1 MKLQFE
7 PNLDFQRDAIDAVC
21 DLFIGQDGGHSPFSV
36 TAPKIGAGAAQGR
49 FSFHPTDSG
58 YANNLRLPPEELLA
72 NLHAVQLRNG
82 LRQDKEL
89 NKVNG
94 DPVLDFAVEME
105 TGTGKTYVYLRTLL
119 ELNRKYGWTK
129 FVIVVP
135 SVAIKQGVLASLK
148 DMREHFRSLYDGVAM
163 EHHEY
168 DGQDLSRVRD
178 FAVSRNVRVL
188 VTTVQAIH
196 PPAEG
201 SGTTRVAYQPHE
213 KTGGDRPIDLIRQTN
228 PVVILDE
235 PQSIEGGE
243 NGVGAKAIRNLNP
256 LAVLR
261 YSATHLR
268 KVHEVF
274 RLDAVDAF
282 KRNLVKR
289 IEVAAATAQ
298 AAHNRP
304 YVRLVSVKTSK
315 AHGPKA
321 TLELDVKGA
330 NDSVIRREVVLHG
343 NEDLEQTTKRDIY
356 RNLRLGVVRGGKAAE
371 QMVEL
376 RLPGETKW
384 LNRGD
389 IHGGID
395 PDAFDRMLI
404 ERAITAHLEK
414 ELVRRPMGIKVLTLF
429 FVDAVADYRLYD
441 ENNNPQPGRL
451 AQMFEEIYEQKKHDP
466 RYVSLFGTVEKEL
479 PAEMVH
485 DGYFAKDNK
494 GRIKDTRDTASSQNS
509 RDAKEAFDLIMKDK
523 TRLLSLDEPLKFIFS
538 HSALREGWD
547 NPNVFQIC
555 SLRAMG
561 TERQRRQ
568 TLGRGL
574 RLPVGDDGVRIRDED
589 LNVLTVIAGESYADY
604 AARLQTEYEEE
615 GMVFGRIESH
625 EFARLVNADEKP
637 IGQEQ
642 SELLHEAL
650 KQAGYLDNKGQVT
663 DELRDALNPDTPGE
677 VEVPEGFDADA
688 ESIVALLRD
697 RAGQR
702 LEVANADNKE
712 WVRPQRTV
720 IDSELFQALWERVRD
735 RTVYRVTFNS
745 KNLIQACV
753 DTLKKHDIVDRAR
766 VQWITGMINVQ
777 RSGVQADTNVVKQT
791 RFVDEVGIPIPDA
804 IGLLQERT
812 GLTRATVAKV
822 LIASGRAGELS
833 RNPQGV
839 IKLVGDVIEEQ
850 KRKLMVKG
858 IEYER
863 TDKVWAQDLFDAEFE
878 REATKLLEGGDR
890 SVYDYVPWDS
900 GVEKAFLK
908 ELQDNETTVKLFA
921 KLPKKFIVP
930 TPLGNYEPDW
940 AVLVEQ
946 EGQDRL
952 YFVVE
957 TKSTLFESGRRAKEN
972 QKIDCGRKHFE
983 AIGTEHKP
991 AAQYRVAKT
1000 LDELLASS

>member
-7 PNLDFQRDAIDAVC
+7 PNLEFQRDAIDAVC
-21 DLFIGQDGGHSPFSV
+21 DLFVGQEQGHALFTVS
-36 TAPKIGAGAAQGR
+36 APKVGIDAAQGR
-49 FSFHPTDSG
+49 LGFHTEDSG
-58 YANNLRLPPEELLA
+58 YSNALRLPPDELLD
-72 NLHAVQLRNG
+72 NLKKVQLRNG
-82 LRQDKEL
+82 LRQDADI
-89 NKVNG
+89 NA
-94 DPVLDFAVEME
+94 LDFAVEME

-119 ELNRKYGWTK
+119 ELHKRYGWTK

-148 DMREHFRSLYDGVAM
+148 DMRDHFRSLYDGVAM

-188 VTTVQAIH
+188 VTTVQAIY
-196 PPAEG
+196 PGE
-201 SGTTRVAYQPHE
+201 TRVAYQPHE
-213 KTGGDRPIDLIRQTN
+213 KTGGDRPIDLIRGTN

-243 NGVGAKAIRNLNP
+243 NGVGAQAIKGLNP

-304 YVRLVSVKTSK
+304 YVRLVGVKTSK

-330 NDSVIRREVVLHG
+330 KDSVIRREVVLHG

-356 RNLRLGVVRGGKAAE
+356 RNIRLGEVRGGKAAD

-376 RLPGETKW
+376 RLHGETKW

-404 ERAITAHLEK
+404 ERAVTAHLEK
-414 ELVRRPMGIKVLTLF
+414 ELIRRPMGIKVLTLF
-429 FVDAVADYRLYD
+429 FVDAVGDYRLYD

-451 AQMFEEIYEQKKHDP
+451 ARMFEEIYEQKKRDP
-466 RYVSLFGTVEKEL
+466 RYVSLFGQIEKEL
-479 PAEMVH
+479 PAAMVH
-485 DGYFAKDNK
+485 DGYFAKDAR
-494 GRIKDTRDTASSQNS
+494 GRLKDTADNDRSLNG
-509 RDAKEAFDLIMKDK
+509 RDAKDAFDLIMKDK

-574 RLPVGDDGVRIRDED
+574 RLPVGNDGARIRDED
-589 LNVLTVIAGESYADY
+589 LNVLTVIAGESYADF

-625 EFARLVNADEKP
+625 EFARLLGEDDKP
-637 IGQEQ
+637 IGQEE
-642 SELLHEAL
+642 SERLHEAL

-663 DELRDALNPDTPGE
+663 DDLRKALKDDA
-677 VEVPEGFDADA
+677 VEVPEGFDADNQA
-688 ESIVALLRD
+688 IIALLRD

-702 LEVANADNKE
+702 LEVADADKKE

-735 RTVYRVTFNS
+735 RTVYRVTFDS
-745 KNLIQACV
+745 KKLIQMCV
-753 DTLKKHDIVDRAR
+753 EALDPEKIPMVDRAR
-766 VQWITGMINVQ
+766 VQWITGKIDIE
-777 RSGVQADTNVVKQT
+777 RSGVETSTDVTRET

-822 LIASGRAGELS
+822 LIESGRADELK

-863 TDKVWAQDLFDAEFE
+863 TGAVWAQDLFDAEFE
-878 REATKLLEGGDR
+878 REATRLMEGGER
-890 SVYDYVPWDS
+890 SVYDHVPVDS
-900 GVEKAFLK
+900 DVERAFLK
-908 ELQDNETTVKLFA
+908 ELQDNATTVKLFA

-946 EGQDRL
+946 QGEDRL

-957 TKSTLFESGRRAKEN
+957 TKSTLFESGRREKEN
-972 QKIDCGRKHFE
+972 QKIDCGRKHFK
-983 AIGTEHKP
+983 AIGGEHQP

>member
-21 DLFIGQDGGHSPFSV
+21 DLFIGQEQGHALFTV
-36 TAPKIGAGAAQGR
+36 AAPRVGVDTQQHR
-49 FSFHPTDSG
+49 MFDMPDSG
-58 YANNLRLPPEELLA
+58 FANTLRLPKDELVA
-72 NLHAVQLRNG
+72 NLKEVQLRNG
-82 LRQDKEL
+82 LRQDADM
-89 NKVNG
+89 NA
-94 DPVLDFAVEME
+94 LDFAIEME

-119 ELNRKYGWTK
+119 ELHKKYGWTK

-148 DMREHFRSLYDGVAM
+148 GMRDHFRSLYDGVAM

-168 DGQDLSRVRD
+168 DGADLSRVRD
-178 FAVSRNVRVL
+178 FAVSRNIRVL
-188 VTTVQAIH
+188 VTTVQAIY
-196 PPAEG
+196 PGE
-201 SGTTRVAYQPHE
+201 TRVAYQPHE
-213 KTGGDRPIDLIRQTN
+213 KTGGDRPIDLIRGTN

-243 NGVGAKAIRNLNP
+243 DGVGAQAIKGLNP

-274 RLDAVDAF
+274 RLDAVNAF

-289 IEVAAATAQ
+289 IEVAAASAL

-304 YVRLVSVKTSK
+304 YVRLVGVTTSRTL
-315 AHGPKA
+315 GPRAK
-321 TLELDVKGA
+321 LEMDMRAA
-330 NDSVIRREVVLHG
+330 NDDVRRREVTLHG
-343 NEDLEQTTKRDIY
+343 NENLEQVTERDIY
-356 RNLRLGVVRGGKAAE
+356 RNIRLGEVRGGRVAE

-384 LNRGD
+384 LKRGD

-404 ERAITAHLEK
+404 ERTVTAHLEK
-414 ELVRRPMGIKVLTLF
+414 ELLRRPMGIKVLSLF

-441 ENNNPQPGRL
+441 DDNNPMPGRL
-451 AQMFEEIYEQKKHDP
+451 AKMFEAIYDQKKNDP
-466 RYVSLFGTVEKEL
+466 RYTTLFEGVEKER
-479 PAEMVH
+479 PAVEVH
-485 DGYFAKDNK
+485 DGYFAKDNR
-494 GRIKDTRDTASSQNS
+494 GRIKDTGDNARSQNS
-509 RDAKEAFDLIMKDK
+509 RDAKDAFDLIMKDK

-574 RLPVGDDGVRIRDED
+574 RLPVGDDGNRIRDED
-589 LNVLTVIAGESYADY
+589 LNVLTVVAGESYADF

-625 EFARLVNADEKP
+625 EFARLVDDDEKP

-642 SELLHEAL
+642 SEKLYEAL

-677 VEVPEGFDADA
+677 VEVPEGFDTDDA
-688 ESIVALLRD
+688 SIVALLHD

-702 LEVANADNKE
+702 LEVANADDKK
-712 WVRPQRTV
+712 WVRPQRT
-720 IDSELFQALWERVRD
+720 ILDSELFKALWERVRD
-735 RTVYRVTFNS
+735 RTVYRVKFDS
-745 KNLIQACV
+745 KKLVEASVNALNLHPM
-753 DTLKKHDIVDRAR
+753 TDRAR
-766 VQWITGMINVQ
+766 VQWITGMIDIE
-777 RSGVQADTNVVKQT
+777 RSGVETSNDVT
-791 RFVDEVGIPIPDA
+791 RETRYVDEVGIPIPDA

-822 LIASGRAGELS
+822 LIESGRAGELR

-850 KRKLMVKG
+850 KRKLMVNG

-863 TDKVWAQDLFDAEFE
+863 TKKIWAQDLFDAEFE
-878 REATKLLEGGDR
+878 RDAKRLLEGGER
-890 SVYDYVPWDS
+890 SVYDYVPCDS
-900 GVEKAFLK
+900 DVERDFLK
-908 ELQDNETTVKLFA
+908 ELQDHKTTVKLFA

-946 EGQDRL
+946 EGEERL

-957 TKSTLFESGRRAKEN
+957 TKSTLYEFGRRAKEN
-972 QKIDCGRKHFE
+972 QKIACGRRHFD
-983 AIGTEHKP
+983 AVREHHSP
-991 AAQYRVAKT
+991 GVDYRVASS
-1000 LDELLASS
+1000 LDQLLASS